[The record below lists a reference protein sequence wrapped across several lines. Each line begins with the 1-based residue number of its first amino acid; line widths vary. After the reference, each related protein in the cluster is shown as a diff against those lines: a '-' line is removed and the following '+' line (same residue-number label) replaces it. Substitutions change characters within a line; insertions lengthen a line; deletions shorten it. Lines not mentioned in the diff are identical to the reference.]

1 MKCELLSWGE
11 AGPKPP
17 INSKRHRGIL
27 FHHHQPLLTSLS
39 PQGSPSKSQQTLNPG
54 GKPSLHTSLFLA
66 TMKVNR
72 KMPFSPHH
80 HANFPVLFVQAKRF
94 SKLIFKFLFFYIFKT
109 PSLLLETFPLPGH
122 CAASGLSFPVWQSW
136 GYRVVSFPVVPQMW
150 AVPHSL
156 WMFFGQQGSQHR
168 GFIHFLLVQC
178 SAATCRS
185 SGEGHFHRTAS
196 MKHST
201 VCPGEELQMKWV

>member
-39 PQGSPSKSQQTLNPG
+39 AQGSPSKSQQTLNPG
-54 GKPSLHTSLFLA
+54 GKSSLHTSLFLA

-72 KMPFSPHH
+72 KMPFSLHH

-94 SKLIFKFLFFYIFKT
+94 SKLIFKLLFFFIFLRLHHCYWKHSPCQVT
-109 PSLLLETFPLPGH
+109 VLP
-122 CAASGLSFPVWQSW
+122 
-136 GYRVVSFPVVPQMW
+136 
-150 AVPHSL
+150 
-156 WMFFGQQGSQHR
+156 QGSP
-168 GFIHFLLVQC
+168 FL
-178 SAATCRS
+178 SDSPEATEWS
-185 SGEGHFHRTAS
+185 VF
-196 MKHST
+196 
-201 VCPGEELQMKWV
+201 QMRAGNSL